1 MTTVADLHVPATDT
15 VLGSVFESN
24 PSIVCEMEQVIAS
37 SGHRL
42 WLAGAT
48 RAEIESALEAA
59 PSVASHTPVLDSE
72 ERWLYEVEFAD
83 SGVNVFELIAD
94 ETGTVL
100 SASAADGRWHLTARF
115 ADREDV
121 SRVYDRLVDRD
132 VTANLVRLTD
142 LTETQSSTTGLTPKQ
157 YETLVA
163 AHEYGYF
170 GIPRE
175 TSMQELAEQL
185 GVSHQAL
192 SERLRRAY
200 RALVATEL
208 NAAEDGDAPPIEAK

>member
-1 MTTVADLHVPATDT
+1 MTTVADLHVPAADT
-15 VLGSVFESN
+15 VLGSVFEST

-42 WLAGAT
+42 WLAGAE
-48 RAEIESALEAA
+48 RAEIESALEAS
-59 PSVASHTPVLDSE
+59 PSVASHTPVLDGE
-72 ERWLYEVEFAD
+72 GRWLYEVEFAD
-83 SGVNVFELIAD
+83 SGVNVFEVIAD

-100 SASAADGRWHLTARF
+100 SASASDGRWHLTARF

-175 TSMQELAEQL
+175 TSMQELAGQL

>member
-1 MTTVADLHVPATDT
+1 MTTVADLQVPAADT
-15 VLGSVFESN
+15 VLGSVFEST

-42 WLAGAT
+42 WLAGAD
-48 RAEIESALEAA
+48 RAEIESSLEAA
-59 PSVASHTPVLDSE
+59 PSVASFASVLDGD
-72 ERWLYEVEFAD
+72 ERWLYEVEFGDDA
-83 SGVNVFELIAD
+83 VNAFELITA
-94 ETGTVL
+94 EEGTVL

-121 SRVYDRLVDRD
+121 SRTYDRLVDQD

-142 LTETQSSTTGLTPKQ
+142 LTERQNAQTGLTPKQ

-208 NAAEDGDAPPIEAK
+208 NAAEDADASPIEVK

>member
-1 MTTVADLHVPATDT
+1 MTTVADLQVPATDT
-15 VLGSVFESN
+15 VLGSVFEST
-24 PSIVCEMEQVIAS
+24 PSIVCEMEQVIAA

-42 WLAGAT
+42 WLAGAEQS
-48 RAEIESALEAA
+48 EIESALTAA
-59 PSVASHTPVLDSE
+59 PSVASYASVLGCE
-72 ERWLYEVEFAD
+72 GRWLYEVEFAD
-83 SGVNVFELIAD
+83 DVVDVFEVVAA
-94 ETGTVL
+94 ESGTVL
-100 SASAADGRWHLTARF
+100 TAAAADDRWHLTVRF
-115 ADREDV
+115 ADRDAV
-121 SRVYDRLVDRD
+121 SRAYDRLVDQD
-132 VTANLVRLTD
+132 VTTNLVRLTD
-142 LTETQSSTTGLTPKQ
+142 LTGQQSSEARLTPKQ

-208 NAAEDGDAPPIEAK
+208 NGTESEPAPEIEVK